1 MTDLSLRRYEVDETR
16 PSAGEALRDAALRV
30 LAPAAVLFAAIVG
43 IGFLIMGPLGGIPAE
58 TELSRSVQR
67 SRTATWDAI
76 TAVWS
81 HIGNTEIIIGVC
93 VVAVALVWWLTRQWW
108 FAVVPAIAIS
118 VQATVFVI
126 ATAIVGRER
135 PEVKHLDPAPPTSS
149 YPSGHMGASVALYV
163 TFALM
168 AQRIEREWLRR
179 LLTVVFLLVPVLVGY
194 GRLYRGMHHLSDI
207 VVGALNG
214 LVCAIL
220 AWFWL
225 RRDHAPGS
233 APHTSASRALAN
245 E

>member
-1 MTDLSLRRYEVDETR
+1 MTDLSLHRYDDESR
-16 PSAGEALRDAALRV
+16 PSRGEALRDAGLRV
-30 LAPAAVLFAAIVG
+30 LAPAAVLFAVIVG
-43 IGFLIMGPLGGIPAE
+43 IGFLILGPLGGIPAE
-58 TELSRSVQR
+58 TEVSRSVQR
-67 SRTATWDAI
+67 GRTATWDAI

-93 VVAVALVWWLTRQWW
+93 VVAVALVWWLTGQWW
-108 FAVVPAIAIS
+108 FAIVPAIAIS

-126 ATAIVGRER
+126 ATTIVGRER

-149 YPSGHMGASVALYV
+149 YPSGHVGASVALYV

-168 AQRIEREWLRR
+168 AQRIQIAWLRR
-179 LLTVVFLLVPVLVGY
+179 LLTVLFLVVPVLVAY

-220 AWFWL
+220 AWYWL
-225 RRDHAPGS
+225 RRDSPHASGS
-233 APHTSASRALAN
+233 QTSATRALAN